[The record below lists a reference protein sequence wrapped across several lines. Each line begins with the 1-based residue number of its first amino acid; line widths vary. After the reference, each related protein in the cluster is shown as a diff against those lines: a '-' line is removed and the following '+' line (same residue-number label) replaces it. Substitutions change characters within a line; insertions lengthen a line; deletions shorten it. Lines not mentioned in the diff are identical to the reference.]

1 MLAVRIAC
9 LHRLNSDTTDSMPA
23 ARLQRSPAQNNNSAT
38 RGRLLFD
45 TPMNRPWRIPS
56 LLLGATSIAV
66 LAVSFTSA
74 AQEIDNRPVYYV
86 MLKSLEDGF
95 EAYNSALAADL
106 KVLESNL
113 NRQYQSD
120 RLVVAKELEPLQKDR
135 TQREAAFNSER
146 ETLNERIAD
155 VNEEMA
161 LRDGRISEER
171 RIQLLHA
178 PRYANDPR
186 VKTLKE
192 RIATRLAEIDAIRA
206 SYLTQLTATQKARAA
221 LARQIDE
228 YMGAGDPLALEIR
241 SLDQDWQR
249 FAEKE
254 RRKLKRL
261 ADDYAVEHAAFEEWL
276 ERERAVL
283 ESESAAVAN
292 ALERDREQRAIH
304 GETETALRRLIDE
317 YNALVEVHDKASS
330 DDPHRDQRAL
340 KFADLEERIAELRT
354 TLAQARDAVLN
365 LNEQIERENQE
376 FSRHYERF
384 AAEKRERGATLAV
397 DLAELNA
404 TGLTVEAAID
414 ARRRNVDT
422 QIKTLEVHI
431 SGELRDAR
439 ISLETLNAR
448 LIESFGKNHEGF
460 DTAITH
466 VLDANDDEL
475 LYTAGGA
482 PRFDLS
488 RPMIGTLYTTV
499 EQLEADRRQVD
510 VRMVA
515 IEESEGGTQ
524 QSSAGHS
531 ATAGTLERDR
541 AALSTERQQLLE
553 SYATFVRQYQAQVAV
568 LERSQRAIEARFAE
582 ERGLLGD
589 LFSARASLTR
599 AEMQA
604 LQEVLVAAVRG
615 FPGPA
620 SGNDDHAGMVSALQE
635 KAGQMSAPVDESLL
649 GPYAL
654 MDHIA
659 SELPG
664 EVAGWRSDAWRSSS
678 SREVVASRELMGA
691 DKAAFAAAWF
701 ARVRRQPRF
710 VEIANELGA
719 SGAALDGGQALSNLF
734 LAGVSG
740 HTTITEQR
748 MDDGGIR
755 IRIRILGRVYQLD
768 ADAYLERFPDG

>member
-1 MLAVRIAC
+1 
-9 LHRLNSDTTDSMPA
+9 
-23 ARLQRSPAQNNNSAT
+23 
-38 RGRLLFD
+38 
-45 TPMNRPWRIPS
+45 MNRPWRIPS
-56 LLLGATSIAV
+56 LLLGATSVAA

-95 EAYNSALAADL
+95 EAYNIALAADL
-106 KVLESNL
+106 KVRDSNL

-120 RLVVAKELEPLQKDR
+120 RLVVAKELESLQGDR
-135 TQREAAFNSER
+135 TRREATFNSER
-146 ETLNERIAD
+146 KTLNKQIAD
-155 VNEEMA
+155 ANQEMA

-171 RIQLLHA
+171 RIQKLHA
-178 PRYANDPR
+178 PRYANDAG

-192 RIATRLAEIDAIRA
+192 RIATRLAEIDAVRA
-206 SYLTQLTATQKARAA
+206 SYLTQLTATQKARTA
-221 LARQIDE
+221 LTRQIYE
-228 YMGAGDPLALEIR
+228 NMGAGDPLALEIR

-261 ADDYAVEHAAFEEWL
+261 ADDYAVEYAAFEEWL

-283 ESESAAVAN
+283 ESEGAAVAN
-292 ALERDREQRAIH
+292 ALGRDREQRAIH
-304 GETETALRRLIDE
+304 GETETALRALIDE
-317 YNALVEVHDKASS
+317 YNELVEVHDKASS
-330 DDPHRDQRAL
+330 DDPQRDQRAL
-340 KFADLEERIAELRT
+340 KFADLEMRIAELRT
-354 TLAQARDAVLN
+354 TLTQARDAVLN
-365 LNEQIERENQE
+365 VTEQIERLNQE

-384 AAEKRERGATLAV
+384 AAEKRERGGTLAV

-414 ARRRNVDT
+414 ARRREVDA

-431 SGELRDAR
+431 SEELRDAR
-439 ISLETLNAR
+439 LSLETFNAR
-448 LIESFGKNHEGF
+448 LIESFGKDHEGF
-460 DTAITH
+460 DTAITR
-466 VLDANDDEL
+466 VLDANDDGL
-475 LYTAGGA
+475 LYTASGA

-488 RPMIGTLYTTV
+488 RPMTAVLYTTV
-499 EQLEADRRQVD
+499 EQLDADRREVD
-510 VRMVA
+510 VRIVT
-515 IEESEGGTQ
+515 IEESGGGAQ

-553 SYATFVRQYQAQVAV
+553 SYATFVRQYQARLAV
-568 LERSQRAIEARFAE
+568 LERDQRAIEARFAE
-582 ERGLLGD
+582 ERGLLGE

-604 LQEVLVAAVRG
+604 LQEVLVAAVKG
-615 FPGPA
+615 FPGRT
-620 SGNDDHAGMVSALQE
+620 SGNDDHAKMVSALQE

-649 GPYAL
+649 APHAL
-654 MDHIA
+654 MDYMA

-664 EVAGWRSDAWRSSS
+664 GVAGSRSDGWRSSS
-678 SREVVASRELMGA
+678 SREVVASRELTGA
-691 DKAAFAAAWF
+691 DKAALAAAWL
-701 ARVRRQPRF
+701 ARIRGQPRF

-719 SGAALDGGQALSNLF
+719 SGAVLDGGQALSNLF
-734 LAGVSG
+734 MAGVSG
-740 HTTITEQR
+740 HTTISEQR

-755 IRIRILGRVYQLD
+755 IRIRILGRVSQLD
-768 ADAYLERFPDG
+768 ANAYLERLPDG

>member
-1 MLAVRIAC
+1 
-9 LHRLNSDTTDSMPA
+9 
-23 ARLQRSPAQNNNSAT
+23 
-38 RGRLLFD
+38 
-45 TPMNRPWRIPS
+45 MNRPWRIPS
-56 LLLGATSIAV
+56 LLLGAASIAV

-95 EAYNSALAADL
+95 EAYNIALAADL
-106 KVLESNL
+106 KMWDSNL

-120 RLVVAKELEPLQKDR
+120 RLVIAKELESLQKDR
-135 TQREAAFNSER
+135 TRREAAFNSER
-146 ETLNERIAD
+146 ETLNERIA
-155 VNEEMA
+155 VVTAEMA
-161 LRDGRISEER
+161 LREGRISEER
-171 RIQLLHA
+171 RIQKLHA

-192 RIATRLAEIDAIRA
+192 RIATLLAEIDAVRA
-206 SYLTQLTATQKARAA
+206 SYLTQLTATQKARTA
-221 LARQIDE
+221 LTRQIDE

-261 ADDYAVEHAAFEEWL
+261 ADDYAVEYTAFEEWL

-283 ESESAAVAN
+283 ESEGAAVAN
-292 ALERDREQRAIH
+292 TLKRDREQRAIH
-304 GETETALRRLIDE
+304 GETETALRALIDE
-317 YNALVEVHDKASS
+317 YNELVEVHDKASS
-330 DDPHRDQRAL
+330 DDRHRDQRAL

-354 TLAQARDAVLN
+354 TLAQARDAVLKV
-365 LNEQIERENQE
+365 NEQIERENQE

-384 AAEKRERGATLAV
+384 AAKKRERGATLAV

-414 ARRRNVDT
+414 ARRRKVDA

-439 ISLETLNAR
+439 VSLETSNAR

-460 DTAITH
+460 DTAITR
-466 VLDANDDEL
+466 VLDANDDGL
-475 LYTAGGA
+475 LYTASGA

-488 RPMIGTLYTTV
+488 RPMTGILYTTV
-499 EQLEADRRQVD
+499 EQLDADRHQVD
-510 VRMVA
+510 MRIVA
-515 IEESEGGTQ
+515 IEKSEGGAQ

-531 ATAGTLERDR
+531 ATAGTLDRDR
-541 AALSTERQQLLE
+541 AALSTGRQQLLE
-553 SYATFVRQYQAQVAV
+553 SYATFVRQYQARLAV
-568 LERSQRAIEARFAE
+568 LERNQRAIEARFAE
-582 ERGLLGD
+582 ERRLLGE

-604 LQEVLVAAVRG
+604 LQEVLVAAVKG
-615 FPGPA
+615 FPGPD
-620 SGNDDHAGMVSALQE
+620 SGNDDHAKMVNALQE
-635 KAGQMSAPVDESLL
+635 KAGQMSAPVDEELL
-649 GPYAL
+649 APHAL
-654 MDHIA
+654 MDHMA

-664 EVAGWRSDAWRSSS
+664 GVAGSRPDGWRSST
-678 SREVVASRELMGA
+678 SRNVVASRELTGA
-691 DKAAFAAAWF
+691 DKAALAAAWL

-719 SGAALDGGQALSNLF
+719 SGAVLDGGQALSNLF
-734 LAGVSG
+734 MAGVSG

-755 IRIRILGRVYQLD
+755 IRIRILGRDYQLD
-768 ADAYLERFPDG
+768 ANTYLERLPGG